1 MIYSIPEH
9 IRYKVATGAA
19 EEPLTV
25 AEAQT
30 HLRIDGDE
38 TYLDMLI
45 AAARTQCEAF
55 TCRTMVSTVYDQYFD
70 DFGPEEFL
78 LLWGPVSEVNS
89 IQYYDED
96 DVLQTLAASAYHVD
110 NVMDRARIVLDDDS
124 DWPEVEDK
132 PNGVKITYTAG
143 YTNAAAV
150 PAQLKYAMLL
160 MIGEMYERRENH
172 VKNLPT
178 AVEHLMMPYRLWQS

>member
-1 MIYSIPEH
+1 MKYHIPDH
-9 IRYKVATGAA
+9 IRYKVASGAA

-30 HLRIDGDE
+30 HLRIDGDA
-38 TYLDMLI
+38 TYLTMLI

-55 TCRTMVSTVYDQYFD
+55 TCRTMVSTVYEQYFD
-70 DFGPEEFL
+70 DFEYESFNL
-78 LLWGPVSEVNS
+78 YWGPVISVS
-89 IQYYDED
+89 GIQYFDEYDN
-96 DVLQTLAASAYHVD
+96 LQTLAASAYHVD
-110 NVMDRARIVLDDDS
+110 NVMDRARIMLDEDA
-124 DWPEVEDK
+124 DWPDTEDK
-132 PNGVKITYTAG
+132 PNAIKITYTAG
-143 YTNAAAV
+143 YANAAAV

-178 AVEHLMMPYRLWQS
+178 AVEHLMFPYKLHSM